1 MQISMNKY
9 IFSFFILLFF
19 VLGQPVKALSPETKT
34 AVTSNQVVVIGA
46 SYAKGWLPTELAGF
60 KVINKGVGGE
70 ETHQILARFQTDVVD
85 LKPKPVIIWGFI
97 NDIFR
102 SKPDLI
108 NAKLEKT
115 KQNILTMIK
124 MAQDAGITPI
134 LATEVTITT
143 RTGFIESLASFVG
156 ELRGKSSYQDYING
170 LVVETNHWLTEVATK
185 QDIVLLDFKT
195 VLADETGKRKREY
208 ATDDGSHLTVAA
220 YMALTDYVK
229 TINLRL

>member
-1 MQISMNKY
+1 
-9 IFSFFILLFF
+9 
-19 VLGQPVKALSPETKT
+19 
-34 AVTSNQVVVIGA
+34 
-46 SYAKGWLPTELAGF
+46 
-60 KVINKGVGGE
+60 
-70 ETHQILARFQTDVVD
+70 
-85 LKPKPVIIWGFI
+85 
-97 NDIFR
+97 
-102 SKPDLI
+102 
-108 NAKLEKT
+108 
-115 KQNILTMIK
+115 